1 MYFARRHEVL
11 KRLACA
17 LNYWTKVSSQ

>member
-17 LNYWTKVSSQ
+17 LKHWTKVSSQ